1 MWVDPSRLQIRSL
14 LCLGSAAQFQSGHSS
29 SEFGAGMSD
38 VSDTP
43 FGDVLDPMER
53 ISETLFGLI
62 MALTF
67 ICSLG
72 VATGANV
79 NIQTMLIGAL
89 GCNLAWG
96 IVDGGLYLLARINE
110 QGEKMLTLRAIRRAP
125 DSETARRVITN
136 ALPPGLAAFLPAE
149 QLELMRQ
156 KLQQLPEPSDAPRLT
171 KRDWTG
177 ALGLCLLSFLSTF
190 PVVIPFLF
198 LSDAR
203 LALRVS
209 YAVAIVML
217 FCCGY
222 VFGIRSGL
230 RPWAAGL
237 AMVAVGGSLVGI
249 AVALGG

>member
-1 MWVDPSRLQIRSL
+1 MLHAILVNEGLLRRLKLVSKLTPGLSHGLLIRMP
-14 LCLGSAAQFQSGHSS
+14 
-29 SEFGAGMSD
+29 E

-43 FGDVLDPMER
+43 FGKVLDPMER

-72 VATGANV
+72 VATGANI

-96 IVDGGLYLLARINE
+96 IVDGGLYLLARINN
-110 QGEKMLTLRAIRRAP
+110 QGDKILTLRAIRQAP
-125 DSETARRVITN
+125 DFETAQRVIAD
-136 ALPPGLAAFLPAE
+136 ALPPQLAAVLPPE

-156 KLQQLPEPSDAPRLT
+156 RLQQLPELSPGPGLT
-171 KRDWTG
+171 NRDWTG
-177 ALGLCLLSFLSTF
+177 AVGLCLLSFLSTF

-198 LSDAR
+198 LSDAK
-203 LALRVS
+203 LALHVS

-217 FCCGY
+217 FGCGY
-222 VFGIRSGL
+222 AFGVHSGL

-237 AMVAVGGSLVGI
+237 SMVAVGGVLVGV

>member
-1 MWVDPSRLQIRSL
+1 M
-14 LCLGSAAQFQSGHSS
+14 SGASIS
-29 SEFGAGMSD
+29 PRGR
-38 VSDTP
+38 
-43 FGDVLDPMER
+43 VLNPMER

-72 VATGANV
+72 IASGGGI

-96 IVDGGLYLLARINE
+96 IVDGGLYLLACINDR
-110 QGEKMLTLRAIRRAP
+110 GDKALTLRAIRQSP
-125 DSETARRVITN
+125 DPETAQRVITD
-136 ALPPGLAAFLPAE
+136 ALPPELAAILPLE
-149 QLELMRQ
+149 QLGLLR
-156 KLQQLPEPSDAPRLT
+156 KRLQQLPEPSGPRLT

-190 PVVIPFLF
+190 PLVIPFLF

-203 LALRVS
+203 SALHVA
-209 YAVAIVML
+209 YAVAILML

-222 VFGIRSGL
+222 VFGLRSGL

-237 AMVAVGGSLVGI
+237 SMVAVGGVLVGV

>member
-1 MWVDPSRLQIRSL
+1 MPM
-14 LCLGSAAQFQSGHSS
+14 GS
-29 SEFGAGMSD
+29 D
-38 VSDTP
+38 NP
-43 FGDVLDPMER
+43 FWRVLDPMER

-72 VATGANV
+72 VATAGNIR
-79 NIQTMLIGAL
+79 IQTMLIGAL

-96 IVDGGLYLLARINE
+96 IVDGGLYLLARINSR
-110 QGEKMLTLRAIRRAP
+110 GGNILTLRAIRQAP
-125 DSETARRVITN
+125 DPETARRVIAD
-136 ALPPGLAAFLPAE
+136 ALPPELVSVLPLE
-149 QLELMRQ
+149 QLELMRES
-156 KLQQLPEPSDAPRLT
+156 LRRLPEPPRHPKLT

-190 PVVIPFLF
+190 PVVTPFIF
-198 LSDAR
+198 LSDAK
-203 LALRVS
+203 LALRAS
-209 YAVAIVML
+209 YVVAIVML

-222 VFGIRSGL
+222 AFGWHSGL

-237 AMVAVGGSLVGI
+237 SMVAVGSALVGV

>member
-1 MWVDPSRLQIRSL
+1 M
-14 LCLGSAAQFQSGHSS
+14 
-29 SEFGAGMSD
+29 SE
-38 VSDTP
+38 VSEIP
-43 FGDVLDPMER
+43 FGRVLDPMER

-72 VATGANV
+72 VATAGNIK
-79 NIQTMLIGAL
+79 IQTILIGAL

-96 IVDGGLYLLARINE
+96 IVDGGLYLLARIND
-110 QGEKMLTLRAIRRAP
+110 QGRNILTLRAIRQAP
-125 DSETARRVITN
+125 DPETARRVIAD
-136 ALPPGLAAFLPAE
+136 ALPPELASVLPPE

-156 KLQQLPEPSDAPRLT
+156 KLQQLPEPSERPRLT
-171 KRDWTG
+171 KCDWIG

-190 PVVIPFLF
+190 PVVIPFIF
-198 LSDAR
+198 LSDAK

-209 YAVAIVML
+209 YAVAIAML
-217 FCCGY
+217 FWCGY
-222 VFGIRSGL
+222 VFGYRSGL

-237 AMVAVGGSLVGI
+237 SMVAIGSALVSV

>member
-1 MWVDPSRLQIRSL
+1 M
-14 LCLGSAAQFQSGHSS
+14 
-29 SEFGAGMSD
+29 SEA
-38 VSDTP
+38 SDTA
-43 FGDVLDPMER
+43 FGNVLDPMER

-72 VATGANV
+72 VATGANI
-79 NIQTMLIGAL
+79 NIKTMLIGAL

-96 IVDGGLYLLARINE
+96 IVDGGLYLLARINN
-110 QGEKMLTLRAIRRAP
+110 QGGKILTLRAIRQAP
-125 DSETARRVITN
+125 DPETARRVL
-136 ALPPGLAAFLPAE
+136 ADVLPPEFAAVLPPE

-156 KLQQLPEPSDAPRLT
+156 RLRQLPEPSPGTRLT

-190 PVVIPFLF
+190 PVVIPFL
-198 LSDAR
+198 LLNDAR
-203 LALRVS
+203 FALRVS

-217 FCCGY
+217 FGCGY
-222 VFGIRSGL
+222 AFGIHSGL
-230 RPWAAGL
+230 RPWTAGL
-237 AMVAVGGSLVGI
+237 SMVAVGGALVSV

>member
-1 MWVDPSRLQIRSL
+1 M
-14 LCLGSAAQFQSGHSS
+14 
-29 SEFGAGMSD
+29 SE
-38 VSDTP
+38 VSDTS
-43 FGDVLDPMER
+43 FGRVLDPMER

-72 VATGANV
+72 VATGANI

-110 QGEKMLTLRAIRRAP
+110 RGDKILILRAIRQAP
-125 DSETARRVITN
+125 DSETAQRVIAD
-136 ALPPGLAAFLPAE
+136 ALPQELASVLPPE

-156 KLQQLPEPSDAPRLT
+156 KLRQLPEPPGRPTLT

-177 ALGLCLLSFLSTF
+177 ALGLCLLSFLATF
-190 PVVIPFLF
+190 PVVIPFIF
-198 LSDAR
+198 LSDAKF
-203 LALRVS
+203 ALRVS

-222 VFGIRSGL
+222 AFGVLSGL
-230 RPWAAGL
+230 KPWAAGL
-237 AMVAVGGSLVGI
+237 SMVAVGSALVGV

>member
-1 MWVDPSRLQIRSL
+1 MSEV
-14 LCLGSAAQFQSGHSS
+14 SG
-29 SEFGAGMSD
+29 A
-38 VSDTP
+38 P
-43 FGDVLDPMER
+43 FRRVLDPMER

-72 VATGANV
+72 VATAGNIK
-79 NIQTMLIGAL
+79 IQTMLIGAL

-110 QGEKMLTLRAIRRAP
+110 RGGRILTLRAIRQAP
-125 DSETARRVITN
+125 NPETAQRAIAEALLPELVSV
-136 ALPPGLAAFLPAE
+136 LPPE
-149 QLELMRQ
+149 QLELLRQ
-156 KLQQLPEPSDAPRLT
+156 KLQQLPEPSGGPRLT
-171 KRDWTG
+171 KRDWIG
-177 ALGLCLLSFLSTF
+177 ALGLCSLSFVATF
-190 PVVIPFLF
+190 PVVIPFIF
-198 LSDAR
+198 LSDAK

-222 VFGIRSGL
+222 AFGYHSGL

-237 AMVAVGGSLVGI
+237 SMVAFGSALVGV

>member
-1 MWVDPSRLQIRSL
+1 LSQWAFDSM
-14 LCLGSAAQFQSGHSS
+14 
-29 SEFGAGMSD
+29 SE
-38 VSDTP
+38 VSDTS
-43 FGDVLDPMER
+43 FGRVLDPMER

-72 VATGANV
+72 VATGANI

-96 IVDGGLYLLARINE
+96 IVDGGLYLLARVNE
-110 QGEKMLTLRAIRRAP
+110 RGDKILTLRAIRQASDP
-125 DSETARRVITN
+125 ETAQRVIAD
-136 ALPPGLAAFLPAE
+136 ALPPELASVLPPE
-149 QLELMRQ
+149 QLVLMRQ
-156 KLQQLPEPSDAPRLT
+156 KLQQLPEPPARSRLT

-177 ALGLCLLSFLSTF
+177 ALGLCLLSFLATF
-190 PVVIPFLF
+190 PVVIPFIF
-198 LSDAR
+198 LSDAK

-222 VFGIRSGL
+222 AFGVHSGL
-230 RPWAAGL
+230 KPWAAGL
-237 AMVAVGGSLVGI
+237 SMVAVGSALVGV

>member
-1 MWVDPSRLQIRSL
+1 
-14 LCLGSAAQFQSGHSS
+14 
-29 SEFGAGMSD
+29 MSK
-38 VSDTP
+38 VSDIRL
-43 FGDVLDPMER
+43 GRVLDPIER

-72 VATGANV
+72 VATAGDIK
-79 NIQTMLIGAL
+79 IQTMLVGAL

-96 IVDGGLYLLARINE
+96 IVDGGLYLLARINDR
-110 QGEKMLTLRAIRRAP
+110 GGNILTLRAIRQAP
-125 DSETARRVITN
+125 DPETARRVIAD
-136 ALPPGLAAFLPAE
+136 ALPPELVSVLPLE

-156 KLQQLPEPSDAPRLT
+156 KLHQLPEPCERPRLT
-171 KRDWTG
+171 RRDWIG
-177 ALGLCLLSFLSTF
+177 ALGLCLLSFASTF
-190 PVVIPFLF
+190 PVVIPFVF
-198 LSDAR
+198 LSDAK
-203 LALRVS
+203 LALRIS

-222 VFGIRSGL
+222 AFGYRSGI

-237 AMVAVGGSLVGI
+237 SMVAFGGALVSV